1 MLFSSLSEKRNQ
13 GDAGVCQE
21 ELRMSALLLTNAG
34 GEQVLWVCEPVGLL
48 YFAPE
53 FDRLTYTG
61 TDVTGQASRRG
72 ACLLGQEGAEHQCPA
87 GVCRSPKGR

>member
-21 ELRMSALLLTNAG
+21 ELRMSALLLTKAG
-34 GEQVLWVCEPVGLL
+34 REQVSWVCEPVGL

-72 ACLLGQEGAEHQCPA
+72 ACLLGQEGAERQCPA
-87 GVCRSPKGR
+87 GVCGSPKGR